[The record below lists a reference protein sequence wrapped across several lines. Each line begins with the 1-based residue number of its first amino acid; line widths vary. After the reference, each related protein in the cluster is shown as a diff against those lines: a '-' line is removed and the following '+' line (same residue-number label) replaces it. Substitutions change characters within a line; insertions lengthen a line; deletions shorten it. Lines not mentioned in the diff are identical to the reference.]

1 MPLLISGAAAVVSAM
16 NRAFSDTSPSNAVY
30 ANQIA
35 EAGTTVASQA
45 AWAVSFGSKFTGT
58 SAALADLLLTNT
70 GIKAAGGTALATAVA
85 AIIDIVGVKNVG
97 QVAMLL
103 SNALSTLEADA
114 TYGAAA
120 KAWNAEVTAAYEY
133 SANTANTQSS
143 SASTTTGN
151 EASSSYVLTTG
162 QDIRNGTSGNDFFRG
177 VAGQPIGA
185 QEQTTF
191 NSSDILDGLA
201 GTDTLIIN
209 LVGNYNGGARV
220 KNIET
225 LQLGVN
231 VAGAAA
237 FDYNVNQGA
246 NEITDVTT
254 VVADQI
260 NVGETLTVN
269 NIVRTDLAGA
279 KVQPTLSWVND
290 SNTAV
295 AGTVNYNYRAAE
307 LTGTTD
313 TQVVSL
319 DSVNNGVLNLAAGIE
334 TVTLR
339 SVAAERV
346 TLLNSTNA
354 DTGTNAV
361 AADVISSGSLT
372 RVNIEAAAEVGKV
385 GGRVAT
391 TGLMDRVA
399 TDGVGSASAGT
410 AANLLSVGARV
421 TTVDANTSTANVNV
435 QFVAKTD
442 GAATNVTFTGGAGN
456 DYAEFEIGNVNAT
469 GNAGNDT
476 FAFVTQRNGVTN
488 STFGA
493 GDSIVGGAGTD
504 VIQIG
509 DNGVGTYTISD
520 SEWANKSGVETVDL
534 RGAVNTITLSSA
546 FVSAPDAGVKLTV
559 TTDNM
564 VVGGTAPSNA
574 EDLSLNTVDLRMLDG
589 GQGINFVGGQGSD
602 RLILSDST
610 YTSAMTLNGGAH
622 TTAAGV
628 AVAGDYDTLTVSN
641 SAVLDRTDLSGT
653 SGFEGLVL
661 TKDVT
666 GSVTTV
672 IEMTEAFVLAN
683 TVAVNS
689 ATTSIDDRIF
699 QIGTSA
705 GASGTALV
713 AGDTVRIDVTDLF
726 TVNNNTVKA
735 SVVGRQLDVSSL
747 TAAGVTVQ
755 YVYNGTTYA
764 NLAAL
769 ATAVPTVGGNAVLT
783 GADAAGADVVGGVAL
798 PGPVALFFTGTAA
811 DESVTLIAAGNS
823 VNMAGGT
830 DTINIGA
837 LAATGTLD
845 GGAGTDTIV
854 FGAGGSI
861 VGATVQNV
869 EAFTMAGAGSMTATQ
884 YNAFANGANA
894 GSGAD
899 VLTISTAGT
908 ITGDADIETIT
919 FGLAG
924 STNQITLAGATAQ
937 TINGNTGADTIVSA
951 IANTA
956 NKTIAAGTGTD
967 VLTVT
972 DAVAA
977 NWTLAAAGAAGAAV
991 TGVETVNLSAG
1002 VNTGATLTMFNGAA
1016 TVNLTT
1022 GLVATQNGGAIALGT
1037 GGQTVNVTGGSTGVY
1052 TVTANTGA
1060 DALNLTAP
1068 GGAVTYVAAP
1078 ANSLVT
1084 AFDTITGFRAG
1095 TDRIDTTTAVGA
1107 NAFTAQVVATADTAG
1122 LAAALT
1128 NAVAAAVTAAATN
1141 YDANGDT
1148 VVVTISAGSA
1158 AGVYVV
1164 HNEGLGNGGFVTT
1177 EDLVVKLVGTVGVLT
1192 AADII

>member
-35 EAGTTVASQA
+35 EAGTTAASQA

-319 DSVNNGVLNLAAGIE
+319 DSVNNGVLNLAAGVE

-391 TGLMDRVA
+391 TGLIDRVA
-399 TDGVGSASAGT
+399 TDGVGLANAGT
-410 AANLLSVGARV
+410 PANLLSVGTRV

-435 QFVAKTD
+435 QFLAKTD

-469 GNAGNDT
+469 GNAGNDV

-534 RGAVNTITLSSA
+534 RGATNTITLSSG
-546 FVSAPDAGVKLTV
+546 FVAAPDTGVKLTV
-559 TTDNM
+559 TTDAM
-564 VVGGTAPSNA
+564 VVGGSAPSNA
-574 EDLSLNTVDLRMLDG
+574 EYNTVNTVDLRMLSG

-610 YTSAMTLNGGAH
+610 YTSNMTLNGGSNID
-622 TTAAGV
+622 AAGN

-641 SAVLDRTDLSGT
+641 SAVLDRTDLSAT

-661 TKDVT
+661 NKTVT
-666 GSVTTV
+666 GATTTV
-672 IEMTEAFVLAN
+672 IEMSEAFLLAN
-683 TVAVNS
+683 TAGVNS
-689 ATTSIDDRIF
+689 VTTSINDGVF
-699 QIGTSA
+699 QIGTAA
-705 GASGTALV
+705 GANGSALV
-713 AGDTVRIDVTDLF
+713 AGDIVRIDVTDLF
-726 TVNNNTVKA
+726 TVNNNTIKA
-735 SVVGRQLDVSSL
+735 SVAARQIDTTTL
-747 TAAGVTVQ
+747 TNAGVTLQ

-764 NLAAL
+764 SLAAL
-769 ATAVPTVGGNAVLT
+769 NAVVVANTVLA
-783 GADAAGADVVGGVAL
+783 GADAAGQTGVVGAAVGLPSPVTGV
-798 PGPVALFFTGTAA
+798 VF
-811 DESVTLIAAGNS
+811 NS
-823 VNMAGGT
+823 G
-830 DTINIGA
+830 IGA
-837 LAATGTLD
+837 QATLGTNNNDTFTLTQAD
-845 GGAGTDTIV
+845 TVTGG
-854 FGAGGSI
+854 
-861 VGATVQNV
+861 
-869 EAFTMAGAGSMTATQ
+869 
-884 YNAFANGANA
+884 
-894 GSGAD
+894 
-899 VLTISTAGT
+899 
-908 ITGDADIETIT
+908 
-919 FGLAG
+919 
-924 STNQITLAGATAQ
+924 
-937 TINGNTGADTIVSA
+937 TGADTVNLNAGSAAAQVTLGAGADTINVNVVVAGAGGLVTTVAGSTVNVNFDQAALIGAGDITGATIYNVTAAQTVGFGVENVAGHTINASAGGLYVMGAAGQVFVGTGTVAQTVTTGAGSDTVTLNGSGSDIVVASA
-951 IANTA
+951 GAD
-956 NKTIAAGTGTD
+956 TIALNSGADQVRFTAPAQAANHLISGFTAGTGGDSLSFDDPAGGTFA
-967 VLTVT
+967 L
-972 DAVAA
+972 
-977 NWTLAAAGAAGAAV
+977 AGAALSFASGTAAV
-991 TGVETVNLSAG
+991 V
-1002 VNTGATLTMFNGAA
+1002 GAQALDAA
-1016 TVNLTT
+1016 N
-1022 GLVATQNGGAIALGT
+1022 
-1037 GGQTVNVTGGSTGVY
+1037 VNVMVVTGQAYASY
-1052 TVTANTGA
+1052 ATAEA
-1060 DALNLTAP
+1060 ALN
-1068 GGAVTYVAAP
+1068 AAGRTE
-1078 ANSLVT
+1078 ADGQVVVFFNQ
-1084 AFDTITGFRAG
+1084 
-1095 TDRIDTTTAVGA
+1095 TTS
-1107 NAFTAQVVATADTAG
+1107 TAQVVYDT
-1122 LAAALT
+1122 
-1128 NAVAAAVTAAATN
+1128 TAAAG
-1141 YDANGDT
+1141 GDT
-1148 VVVTISAGSA
+1148 VVAT
-1158 AGVYVV
+1158 
-1164 HNEGLGNGGFVTT
+1164 
-1177 EDLVVKLVGTVGVLT
+1177 LVGYTLADLANLT
-1192 AADII
+1192 SANFFIV

>member
-35 EAGTTVASQA
+35 EAGTTAASQA

-58 SAALADLLLTNT
+58 SAQLADLLLTNT
-70 GIKAAGGTALATAVA
+70 GIKTAGGAALATAVA

-143 SASTTTGN
+143 SASNTSGN
-151 EASSSYVLTTG
+151 EASSSYVLTTV

-177 VAGQPIGA
+177 VAGQAVGN

-201 GTDTLIIN
+201 GSDTLIIN

-231 VAGAAA
+231 AAGAVA

-260 NVGETLTVN
+260 NVGEALTVN

-290 SNTAV
+290 SNTAA

-313 TQVVSL
+313 TQIVSL

-361 AADVISSGSLT
+361 AADIISSGTLT

-391 TGLMDRVA
+391 TGLIDRVA

-410 AANLLSVGARV
+410 PANLLSVGARV

-442 GAATNVTFTGGAGN
+442 GAATNVAFTGGAGN

-469 GNAGNDT
+469 GNAGNDV

-493 GDSIVGGAGTD
+493 GDTIVGGAGTD
-504 VIQIG
+504 TIQIG
-509 DNGVGTYTISD
+509 DNGVGTYTVSD
-520 SEWANKSGVETVDL
+520 SEWANKSAVETVDL
-534 RGAVNTITLSSA
+534 RGATNTITLSA
-546 FVSAPDAGVKLTV
+546 GFVAAPDAGVKLTV
-559 TTDNM
+559 TTDAM
-564 VVGGTAPSNA
+564 VVGGTAPSDA
-574 EDLSLNTVDLRMLDG
+574 EANSVNTVDLRELDG

-610 YTSAMTLNGGAH
+610 FTSNMTLNGGAQIN
-622 TTAAGV
+622 AAGV
-628 AVAGDYDTLTVSN
+628 AAAGDYDTLTVSN
-641 SAVLDRTDLSGT
+641 SAVLDRTDLANV

-661 TKDVT
+661 NKTVT
-666 GSVTTV
+666 GATTTV
-672 IEMTEAFVLAN
+672 IEMSEVFLLAN
-683 TVAVNS
+683 TVATDS
-689 ATTSIDDRIF
+689 GTTSIDDRVF
-699 QIGTSA
+699 QIGTAA
-705 GASGTALV
+705 GANGTALV
-713 AGDTVRIDVTDLF
+713 AGDIVRIDVTDLF
-726 TVNNNTVKA
+726 TLPANTVKA
-735 SVVGRQLDVSSL
+735 SVVGRQIDTTTL
-747 TAAGVTVQ
+747 TNAGVTVQ
-755 YVYNGTTYA
+755 YVYNGNTHA
-764 NLAAL
+764 SLAAL
-769 ATAVPTVGGNAVLT
+769 TTAVPAVGGNAVLT
-783 GADAAGADVVGGVAL
+783 GNNAAGQTGVVGAAVGLPSPVTGVVFNSSA
-798 PGPVALFFTGTAA
+798 VAGQSNVLGTNNADTFNLTQADTVNGGTGSDTVNLNTGSAGA
-811 DESVTLIAAGNS
+811 QVTL
-823 VNMAGGT
+823 
-830 DTINIGA
+830 GA
-837 LAATGTLD
+837 
-845 GGAGTDTIV
+845 
-854 FGAGGSI
+854 
-861 VGATVQNV
+861 
-869 EAFTMAGAGSMTATQ
+869 
-884 YNAFANGANA
+884 
-894 GSGAD
+894 
-899 VLTISTAGT
+899 
-908 ITGDADIETIT
+908 
-919 FGLAG
+919 
-924 STNQITLAGATAQ
+924 
-937 TINGNTGADTIVSA
+937 GADTINVNVVVAGAGGLVTTVAGSTVNVNLDQGGLIGVGDITGATIYNVTAAQTVGFGVENVAGHTINASA
-951 IANTA
+951 GGLYVMGAAGQVFVGTGTVAQTVTTGAGSDTVTLNGSGSDIVLASA
-956 NKTIAAGTGTD
+956 GADTIALNSGADQVRFTLAAQAVNHQISGFTAGTGGDSLRFTD
-967 VLTVT
+967 GGAPAFDL
-972 DAVAA
+972 
-977 NWTLAAAGAAGAAV
+977 AGAATLSFASGTAAV
-991 TGVETVNLSAG
+991 VGAQALNAANVNVMVVTGQAFASY
-1002 VNTGATLTMFNGAA
+1002 ATLEA
-1016 TVNLTT
+1016 
-1022 GLVATQNGGAIALGT
+1022 
-1037 GGQTVNVTGGSTGVY
+1037 
-1052 TVTANTGA
+1052 
-1060 DALNLTAP
+1060 ALN
-1068 GGAVTYVAAP
+1068 AAGRTEDDDQVVVFF
-1078 ANSLVT
+1078 NQ
-1084 AFDTITGFRAG
+1084 
-1095 TDRIDTTTAVGA
+1095 TT
-1107 NAFTAQVVATADTAG
+1107 NTAQVVVDT
-1122 LAAALT
+1122 
-1128 NAVAAAVTAAATN
+1128 TAAAG
-1141 YDANGDT
+1141 GDT
-1148 VVVTISAGSA
+1148 VA
-1158 AGVYVV
+1158 A
-1164 HNEGLGNGGFVTT
+1164 T
-1177 EDLVVKLVGTVGVLT
+1177 LVGLSL
-1192 AADII
+1192 ADLANITSANFAIV